1 VPITSHPRGLRFCR
15 ACGAR
20 LTLRSGN
27 PATKTVSLWSGHLA
41 MTVPRASIDERPT
54 RSSLA
59 GRPYLPHLQS
69 TRTGKPA
76 GHPATAPTGDSD
88 EPPVWTRVVRSTTP
102 VVQMNPDDRRLPRDS
117 FAAIPDSSSQ
127 SDGGMPP
134 ICPAWSPTENPEG
147 SGRSQRID
155 PAGLRPTRST
165 PPVFQQNLDD
175 SRPLC
180 GTLLRRYRRGHHGAQ
195 VANYPT
201 APPGSPT
208 ENPKG
213 SADPEETASFGLRPT
228 WMRSLIQC

>member
-1 VPITSHPRGLRFCR
+1 MATPATYRRATAKAAHHETVPITSHPRGLRFCR

-127 SDGGMPP
+127 SDGGIHRYAPP
-134 ICPAWSPTENPEG
+134 GAQLRTPK
-147 SGRSQRID
+147 D
-155 PAGLRPTRST
+155 PAG
-165 PPVFQQNLDD
+165 
-175 SRPLC
+175 
-180 GTLLRRYRRGHHGAQ
+180 
-195 VANYPT
+195 
-201 APPGSPT
+201 
-208 ENPKG
+208 PKG
-213 SADPEETASFGLRPT
+213 STRLDCDRLGRHPLSSSRIWTTVDHSAVPSCDDTGVVITVPR
-228 WMRSLIQC
+228 